1 MKKNIR
7 YLIIMLAVLVVL
19 GLYVL
24 KGFSG
29 DRRGEHGRLH

>member
-19 GLYVL
+19 GIVIM
-24 KGFSG
+24 GFK
-29 DRRGEHGRLH
+29 LLA